1 MGIVRKGKVVTRE
14 HTLVLLAMKD
24 GSFFI
29 FILIKEESLCKQ

>member
-24 GSFFI
+24 GSFLFL
-29 FILIKEESLCKQ
+29 F